1 MRFSDLLKLALSNLG
16 RRKLRTSLTVLGVII
31 GCASIVV
38 MLSIAA
44 GQEQMLLKQIES
56 SRGLTEIDVSSYQD
70 PNKKTSGSGSN
81 GLVREGTG
89 LTDAQIEELRTWQ
102 NVKKV
107 HPVLTHYMNA
117 KTATGSE
124 AYLNLVAYPYEY
136 IQDLKLDYLK
146 GTFPKPGTNPRSI
159 LPLTAGK
166 DVQEQFYDP
175 HGKDGGY
182 YEYYYDDFGFGND
195 SEKVDL
201 YNEAI
206 FATVQEE
213 REEDGVIIPPKKYLV
228 QVDAIHD
235 IKNDYE
241 LKSSLITEIEAFKAF
256 MTQAYKGKAWPN
268 QPASKDGKAMGA
280 INYSSLKVI
289 SNSIEDTEML
299 LKDLR
304 AAGYECNSNLEF
316 VQSMRENMRTMQLVL
331 GGIGGVAFLV
341 AAIGIANTMMM
352 SIYERTKEIGIFKV
366 LGCRLRDISY
376 LFLLESAFIGF
387 IGGVLGVLISSGISM
402 LINSV
407 ANSGG
412 AFEFAEAAEEIRQI
426 SVISPQLAIMAI
438 IFSTLIG
445 TISGLIPAIRAMKLS
460 PLNALRTE

>member
-1 MRFSDLLKLALSNLG
+1 MRFSDLLRLALANLG

-56 SRGLTEIDVSSYQD
+56 SRGLTEIDVSSYKD
-70 PNKKTSGSGSN
+70 PNKKPSGPGSN
-81 GLVREGTG
+81 GLTKEGTG
-89 LTDAQIEELRTWQ
+89 LTDKEIEELKSWSK
-102 NVKKV
+102 VKKV
-107 HPVLTHYMNA
+107 YPVLNHYMNA

-124 AYLNLVAYPYEY
+124 AYLNLIAYPYEY
-136 IQDLKLDYLK
+136 IKDLKLDYLK
-146 GTFPKPGTNPRSI
+146 GAFPKPGTSPRSI
-159 LPLTAGK
+159 LPLSAGK

-175 HGKDGGY
+175 HGKNGGA
-182 YEYYYDDFGFGND
+182 YEYDDFFGKETS

-206 FATVQEE
+206 FVTVQEA
-213 REEDGVIIPPKKYLV
+213 REENGVTIPPKKYLV

-235 IKNDYE
+235 TKTDFE
-241 LKSSLITEIEAFKAF
+241 LKSGLITEIEAFKAF
-256 MTQAYKGKAWPN
+256 MNQAYKGKAWPN
-268 QPASKDGKAMGA
+268 QPSNKDGKAIGA
-280 INYSSLKVI
+280 INYNSLKVI
-289 SNSIEDTEML
+289 SNSIEDTEAL

-316 VQSMRENMRTMQLVL
+316 VKSMRENMRTMQLVL

-387 IGGVLGVLISSGISM
+387 VGGVLGVIISSGISM
-402 LINSV
+402 LINNIAS
-407 ANSGG
+407 SGG
-412 AFEFAEAAEEIRQI
+412 GFEFAEAAEEVRKI

>member
-1 MRFSDLLKLALSNLG
+1 MRFSDLLRLALANLG

-56 SRGLTEIDVSSYQD
+56 SRGLTEIDVSSYKD
-70 PNKKTSGSGSN
+70 PNKKPSGPGSN
-81 GLVREGTG
+81 GLTKEGTG
-89 LTDAQIEELRTWQ
+89 LTDKGIEELKSWSK
-102 NVKKV
+102 VKKV
-107 HPVLTHYMNA
+107 YPVLNHYMNA

-124 AYLNLVAYPYEY
+124 AYLNLIAYPYEY
-136 IQDLKLDYLK
+136 IKDLKLDFLK
-146 GTFPKPGTNPRSI
+146 GAFPKPGTSPRSI
-159 LPLTAGK
+159 LPLSAGK

-175 HGKDGGY
+175 HGKNGGA
-182 YEYYYDDFGFGND
+182 YEYDDFFGKETS

-206 FATVQEE
+206 FVTVQEA
-213 REEDGVIIPPKKYLV
+213 REENGVTIPPKKYLV

-235 IKNDYE
+235 TKTDFE
-241 LKSSLITEIEAFKAF
+241 LKSGLITEIEAFKAF
-256 MTQAYKGKAWPN
+256 MNQAYKGKAWPN
-268 QPASKDGKAMGA
+268 QPSNKDGKAIGA
-280 INYSSLKVI
+280 INYNSLKVI
-289 SNSIEDTEML
+289 SNSIEDTEAL

-316 VQSMRENMRTMQLVL
+316 VKSMRENMRTMQLVL

-387 IGGVLGVLISSGISM
+387 IGGVLGVIISSGISM
-402 LINSV
+402 LINNI

-412 AFEFAEAAEEIRQI
+412 GFEFAEAAEEVRKI

-438 IFSTLIG
+438 VFSTLIG

>member
-44 GQEQMLLKQIES
+44 GQEKMLLKQIES

-70 PNKKTSGSGSN
+70 PNKKPSGPGSN

-124 AYLNLVAYPYEY
+124 AYINLIAYPYEY

-146 GTFPKPGTNPRSI
+146 GSFPSPGTTPRSI
-159 LPLTAGK
+159 LPLSAGK
-166 DVQEQFYDP
+166 DVQEMFFDP
-175 HGKDGGY
+175 HGKDGGH
-182 YEYYYDDFGFGND
+182 YEYYDNFGFGNEY
-195 SEKVDL
+195 EKVDL

-206 FATVQEE
+206 FVTVQEE
-213 REEDGVIIPPKKYLV
+213 REEDGVTIPPKKYLV

-235 IKNDYE
+235 TKNDYE

-256 MTQAYKGKAWPN
+256 MTQAFKGKAWPN

-280 INYSSLKVI
+280 INYNSLKVI

-412 AFEFAEAAEEIRQI
+412 AFEFAEAADEIRQI

>member
-70 PNKKTSGSGSN
+70 PNKKPSGPGSN

-102 NVKKV
+102 NVKNV
-107 HPVLTHYMNA
+107 YPVLTHYMNA

-124 AYLNLVAYPYEY
+124 AYINLIAYPYEY

-146 GTFPKPGTNPRSI
+146 GAFPKPGTNPRSI
-159 LPLTAGK
+159 LPLTAGT
-166 DVQEQFYDP
+166 DVQEMFYDP
-175 HGKDGGY
+175 HGKDGY

-206 FATVQEE
+206 FVTVQEE
-213 REEDGVIIPPKKYLV
+213 REEDGVTIPPKKYLV

-280 INYSSLKVI
+280 INYNSLKVI

-402 LINSV
+402 LINSI

-412 AFEFAEAAEEIRQI
+412 AFEFAETAEEIRQI

>member
-1 MRFSDLLKLALSNLG
+1 MRFSDLLRLALANLG

-56 SRGLTEIDVSSYQD
+56 SRGLTEIDVSSYQN
-70 PNKKTSGSGSN
+70 PNKKPSAPGQ
-81 GLVREGTG
+81 GLAKEGTG
-89 LTDAQIEELRTWQ
+89 LTDKEIEELRTWPK
-102 NVKKV
+102 VKKV
-107 HPVLTHYMNA
+107 YPVLTHYMNA

-124 AYLNLVAYPYEY
+124 AYLNLIAYPYEY
-136 IQDLKLDYLK
+136 IKDLKLDYVK
-146 GTFPKPGTNPRSI
+146 GAFPKPGTNPRSI
-159 LPLTAGK
+159 LPLSAGK

-175 HGKDGGY
+175 HGKAGGDLF
-182 YEYYYDDFGFGND
+182 EYYDNFGENSD
-195 SEKVDL
+195 SQKVDL

-206 FATVQEE
+206 FVTVQEE
-213 REEDGVIIPPKKYLV
+213 REEDGVTILPKKYLV

-235 IKNDYE
+235 SKTDFE
-241 LKSSLITEIEAFKAF
+241 LKSSLITEIEAFKTF
-256 MTQAYKGKAWPN
+256 MNQAYKGKAWPN
-268 QPASKDGKAMGA
+268 QPSNKDGKAIGA

-289 SNSIEDTEML
+289 SNSIEDTETL

-316 VQSMRENMRTMQLVL
+316 VKSMRENMRTMQLVL

-387 IGGVLGVLISSGISM
+387 IGGVLGVIISSGISM
-402 LINSV
+402 LINNIAS
-407 ANSGG
+407 SGG
-412 AFEFAEAAEEIRQI
+412 GFEFAEAAEEVRQI

>member
-31 GCASIVV
+31 GCGSIVV

-70 PNKKTSGSGSN
+70 PNKKPSGPGSN

-89 LTDAQIEELRTWQ
+89 LTDAQIEELGTWQ

-107 HPVLTHYMNA
+107 YPVLTHYMNA

-124 AYLNLVAYPYEY
+124 AYINLIAYPYEY

-146 GTFPKPGTNPRSI
+146 GAFPKPGTNPRSI
-159 LPLTAGK
+159 LPLTAGT
-166 DVQEQFYDP
+166 DVQEMFYDP

-182 YEYYYDDFGFGND
+182 YVYYYDDFGFEND

-213 REEDGVIIPPKKYLV
+213 REEDGVTIPPKKYLV

-280 INYSSLKVI
+280 INYNSLKVI

-316 VQSMRENMRTMQLVL
+316 VQVCVRICALCSW
-331 GGIGGVAFLV
+331 FLV
-341 AAIGIANTMMM
+341 
-352 SIYERTKEIGIFKV
+352 E
-366 LGCRLRDISY
+366 
-376 LFLLESAFIGF
+376 
-387 IGGVLGVLISSGISM
+387 
-402 LINSV
+402 
-407 ANSGG
+407 
-412 AFEFAEAAEEIRQI
+412 
-426 SVISPQLAIMAI
+426 
-438 IFSTLIG
+438 
-445 TISGLIPAIRAMKLS
+445 
-460 PLNALRTE
+460 

>member
-70 PNKKTSGSGSN
+70 PNKKPSGPGSN

-89 LTDAQIEELRTWQ
+89 LTDAQIEELGTWQ

-107 HPVLTHYMNA
+107 YPVLTHYMNA

-124 AYLNLVAYPYEY
+124 AYINLIAYPYEY

-146 GTFPKPGTNPRSI
+146 GAFPKPGTNPRSI
-159 LPLTAGK
+159 LPLTAGT
-166 DVQEQFYDP
+166 DVQEMFYDP

-182 YEYYYDDFGFGND
+182 YVYYYDDFGFEND

-213 REEDGVIIPPKKYLV
+213 REEDGVTIPPKKYLV

-280 INYSSLKVI
+280 INYNSLKVI